1 MFEGI
6 EKSLKAYIFSDFLR
20 EYGKLNVIAA
30 LIGICAGMIAIG
42 FRWMVTAV
50 GEMFFGGASPL
61 ENNLGL
67 MIIIVPTIGA
77 LVVGGIIHWLCPE
90 VRGSGV
96 ADVMRALVVDKGKF
110 RARVPLLKAVASS
123 VTIGSGGSAGR
134 EGPIIQ
140 IGASFAGVVGSK
152 LRLTSAEMRTVV
164 ACGAAGGI
172 AATFNTPLA
181 GAVFALELLL
191 LEFKTRSFVPLI
203 ISTVFAT
210 LVSRLFLGDFPAFSV
225 RLEYSLVSPY
235 ELGFYLLFG
244 VIAGAVGVLF
254 IKSLYRIEGVFESLR
269 MPRWSKPAIGALFVG
284 VIALFYPSVMGV
296 GYDTVTMA
304 LNVDLAGLFEGRYV
318 LLFVVLLLFMKLIA
332 TAMTL
337 GSGGSGGVIGPSL
350 FLGAML
356 GAAFGLGV
364 HELFPSMTAEYGAY
378 AIVGMA
384 AVFASSTRAT
394 LTAIL
399 MLFEMTYN
407 YNIILPL
414 MFSCVVSDAVSSAL
428 SQETIFTSK
437 LKRQGITYT
446 HDLSANILEHAKVM
460 EAMSSSYQPVKEDT
474 PLRDVVDLEMYSGR
488 RCFPVVSADGKLK
501 GILTSSDVR
510 SAFAKGKSDGKA
522 KDAMTKRVV
531 TVFPEDTLQVAFE
544 KMVLRKIGYLP
555 VVDPAKPSRLIGM
568 IDREALLDRYKG
580 VLAEEVSQE
589 SLQGRL
595 ME

>member
-30 LIGICAGMIAIG
+30 LIGICAGFIAIG
-42 FRWMVTAV
+42 FRWMVQAV
-50 GEMFFGGASPL
+50 GEVFFEGSSPL
-61 ENNLGL
+61 DNDLGL
-67 MIIIVPTIGA
+67 LIIVVPTIGA
-77 LVVGGIIHWLCPE
+77 LVVGGIIHWLSPE

-96 ADVMRALVVDKGKF
+96 ADVMRALVVEKGKF

-123 VTIGSGGSAGR
+123 ITIGSGGSAGR

-140 IGASFAGVVGSK
+140 IGASFAGVVGNK
-152 LRLTSAEMRTVV
+152 LRLTSSEMRTIV

-254 IKSLYRIEGVFESLR
+254 IKSLYRIEDIFESFEI
-269 MPRWSKPAIGALFVG
+269 PRWSKPAIGALFVG

-304 LNVDLAGLFEGRYV
+304 LNVDLAELFEGRYV
-318 LLFVVLLLFMKLIA
+318 FFFVVLLLLMKLIA
-332 TAMTL
+332 TSMTL

-356 GAAFGLGV
+356 GAAFGLAV
-364 HELFPSMTAEYGAY
+364 HEFFPSMTAEYGAY
-378 AIVGMA
+378 AVVGMA
-384 AVFASSTRAT
+384 AVFAASTRAT

-428 SQETIFTSK
+428 SQETIFTAK

-446 HDLSANILEHAKVM
+446 HDLSANILEHAKVR

-474 PLRDVVDLEMYSGR
+474 PLRSVVDLELYSGR

-510 SAFAKGKSDGKA
+510 SAFAKGKSEGLA

-568 IDREALLDRYKG
+568 IDRESILDRYKG